1 MNIENIKSQFPIF
14 SKKINGKQ
22 LVYLDSSNSSQKPIS
37 VINRLNDFYRN
48 EFSNIGRSIHSLSVN
63 ATNKFDDTRMS
74 VKNFINANSKDEI
87 IFTKNATESINL
99 VASTFGQ
106 QNIKKNDE
114 ILITELEHHSNY
126 VPWNYLRESK
136 GAIIKFAP
144 INDDGDIVISELEKL
159 ITSKTKIIAITHLSN
174 VTGTIVPVKEII
186 DIAHK
191 KNIPVLIDGCQSAPH
206 IKIDVEDLDCDF
218 YAISGHKVYGPTGV
232 GVLYGKKKWL
242 EKLPPYI
249 GGGGMIQEV
258 KKDRISY
265 AQVPEK
271 YEAGTMPTAEVIAF
285 NESIKFMQSIG
296 IKNLVNHEHELTNYA
311 LEKLKIINLVKIVG
325 NPKNK
330 AGVISFTIKGV
341 HPHDIATILDEDG
354 VAIRAGHH
362 CCQILHQ
369 RLNLT
374 ASARVSFGVY
384 NTKEDVDILCKAI
397 ENCRKVFDLK

>member
-14 SKKINGKQ
+14 KKKINGKP
-22 LVYLDSSNSSQKPIS
+22 LVYLDSSNSSQKPMS
-37 VINRLNDFYRN
+37 VINRLNDFYKN

-63 ATNKFDDTRMS
+63 ATNKYEETRVS
-74 VKNFINANSKDEI
+74 VKNFINASSKDEI

-106 QNIKKNDE
+106 QNIKKGDE

-144 INDDGDIVISELEKL
+144 INDDGDLIISEFEKL
-159 ITSKTKIIAITHLSN
+159 ITSKTKIVAVTHLSN

-191 KNIPVLIDGCQSAPH
+191 KNIPVLVDGCQSAPH
-206 IKIDVEDLDCDF
+206 IKIDVKDLDCDF
-218 YAISGHKVYGPTGV
+218 YAISCHKVYGPTGI

-258 KKDRISY
+258 KKDKISY
-265 AQVPEK
+265 APLPEK
-271 YEAGTMPTAEVIAF
+271 YEAGTMPTAEVVAF

-296 IKNLVNHEHELTNYA
+296 IENLVNHERELTNYA
-311 LEKLKIINLVKIVG
+311 LEKLKTINSVKIIG

-374 ASARVSFGVY
+374 ATARASFGIY
-384 NTKEDVDILCKAI
+384 NTKEDIDILCGAI

>member
-14 SKKINGKQ
+14 SKKINGKP

-37 VINRLNDFYRN
+37 VINRLDNFYKN

-63 ATNKFDDTRMS
+63 ATNKFEETRVS
-74 VKNFINANSKDEI
+74 VKKFINANSKEEI

-99 VASTFGQ
+99 IASTFGQ
-106 QNIKKNDE
+106 QNIKKGDE

-126 VPWNYLRESK
+126 VPWHYLRESK
-136 GAIIKFAP
+136 GAVIKFAP
-144 INDDGDIVISELEKL
+144 INDDGDIIIGELEKL
-159 ITSKTKIIAITHLSN
+159 ISTKTKIIAVTHLSN

-191 KNIPVLIDGCQSAPH
+191 KNIPVLVDGCQSAPH
-206 IKIDVEDLDCDF
+206 LKIDVKDLDCDF

-232 GVLYGKKKWL
+232 GILYAKKKWL
-242 EKLPPYI
+242 EQLPPYI
-249 GGGGMIQEV
+249 GGGGMISEV

-265 AQVPEK
+265 AQLPEK
-271 YEAGTMPTAEVIAF
+271 YEAGTMATAEVVAF
-285 NESIKFMQSIG
+285 NESIKFMESIG
-296 IKNLVNHEHELTNYA
+296 IDNLVSHERELTNYA
-311 LEKLKIINLVKIVG
+311 LEKLKNINSVNVIG

-341 HPHDIATILDEDG
+341 HPHDIATILDEDA

-362 CCQILHQ
+362 CCQILHEK
-369 RLNLT
+369 LKLT
-374 ASARVSFGVY
+374 ATARASFGIY
-384 NTKEDVDILCKAI
+384 NTKEDIDILCKAI

>member
-14 SKKINGKQ
+14 SKKVNGKP
-22 LVYLDSSNSSQKPIS
+22 LVYLDSSNSSQKPLS
-37 VINRLNDFYRN
+37 VINRLDSFYKN

-63 ATNKFDDTRMS
+63 ATNKFDETRES
-74 VKNFINANSKDEI
+74 VKKFINANSKEEI

-106 QNIKKNDE
+106 QNIKKGDE

-126 VPWNYLRESK
+126 VPWHYLRENK
-136 GAIIKFAP
+136 GAVIKFAP
-144 INDDGDIVISELEKL
+144 INDDGDIIISELEKL
-159 ITSKTKIIAITHLSN
+159 ISSKTKIIAVTHLSN

-191 KNIPVLIDGCQSAPH
+191 KNIPVLVDGCQSAPH
-206 IKIDVEDLDCDF
+206 LKIDVKDLDCDF

-232 GVLYGKKKWL
+232 GILYAKKKWL
-242 EKLPPYI
+242 EQLPPYI
-249 GGGGMIQEV
+249 GGGGMINEV

-265 AQVPEK
+265 AQLPEK
-271 YEAGTMPTAEVIAF
+271 YEAGTMATAEVVAF
-285 NESIKFMQSIG
+285 NESIKFMHSVG
-296 IKNLVNHEHELTNYA
+296 IENLINHEKLLTNYA
-311 LEKLKIINLVKIVG
+311 LDKLKTINSVKIIG

-362 CCQILHQ
+362 CCQILHE
-369 RLNLT
+369 RLNLV
-374 ASARVSFGVY
+374 ASARASFGIY
-384 NTKEDVDILCKAI
+384 NTKEDIDILCKAV